1 MNVEYQSPDGRR
13 RSELT
18 ATAVHQSFRDAEEQR
33 VAVVQATGDERLDQ
47 CFTRISILQTMTGQP
62 AVAGAAGSRL
72 FDRP

>member
-33 VAVVQATGDERLDQ
+33 VAVVRRLETNAWTNVLLASSDNDLTARRS
-47 CFTRISILQTMTGQP
+47 CCCW
-62 AVAGAAGSRL
+62 
-72 FDRP
+72 